1 MDGDAPVEGF
11 DDIFA
16 AVVDAG
22 TVNVGVVD
30 G

>member
-22 TVNVGVVD
+22 GVDVGVD